1 MNAPQLSQAPSPA
14 APGRRSLRVARRPA
28 RASLIALAGVAAAM
42 AWSHQ
47 RFEPPVILRS
57 EKPPEPGRLVLSGR
71 GLPRDA
77 IAQEIEAAP
86 GVHLRGILFP
96 SDAGAP
102 LVLHLLD
109 AGASVDARQANYGIA
124 FEQLADLGIASLAFD
139 YSGVGRSG
147 GERSPANLARDAGAM
162 WRHALELAGG
172 DSGRVAVRGVSLGTL
187 AIAELLRAGARPAAV
202 VLVAPVHPRTV
213 APRFARWM
221 YGDLA
226 GALARWIFRPA
237 TGVSVEDLPRDSG
250 GEILVI
256 AAEGDELVGQA
267 EQAAMRRAVA
277 GAGGAWRERAGGH
290 LLVAIEARGLFEEEL
305 DVYLRALCPDPP
317 QVQRCAA
324 AFTSLSIADGP
335 MAAGTPEFDRFLE
348 LARVARGRA
357 RLTAAVAREIEDV
370 ALAAR
375 VRRWMIATDYARGSM
390 DKLRARVNL
399 DDPAGP
405 LDFDEIEA
413 ASRGDVVAS
422 LGMSF
427 WTGTT
432 WPGLLDM
439 AYKAD
444 HGGLGSHG
452 GGIGDI
458 DVEVTFDRDALWK
471 RLEARGL
478 RGPDLRRHFFR
489 TLLKAQ
495 GTPERLLRGEDGRW
509 LLEVCDFRDGW
520 VVVDPER
527 SPSAGNAS
535 GFTMSL
541 KLSH

>member
-1 MNAPQLSQAPSPA
+1 M
-14 APGRRSLRVARRPA
+14 RRPA
-28 RASLIALAGVAAAM
+28 RASLIALAVAAAAM
-42 AWSHQ
+42 AWSHR

-57 EKPPEPGRLVLSGR
+57 EQPREPGGPVLFGR
-71 GLPRDA
+71 GRPRDA

-86 GVHLRGILFP
+86 GVRLRGILFP
-96 SDAGAP
+96 SDPGAP

-109 AGASVDARQANYGIA
+109 AGASVDARQANYGIV

-147 GERSPANLARDAGAM
+147 GERSPANLARDVGAM
-162 WRHALELAGG
+162 WRHAVELAGG
-172 DSGRVAVRGVSLGTL
+172 DPGRVAVRGVSLGTL
-187 AIAELLRAGARPAAV
+187 AIAELLHAGARPPVV

-213 APRFARWM
+213 ASRFAKLM

-237 TGVSVEDLPRDSG
+237 IGISIEDLPLGTG
-250 GEILVI
+250 GELLVI
-256 AAEGDELVGQA
+256 TAEGDELVGEA
-267 EQAAMRRAVA
+267 EQSAMRRAVA

-290 LLVAIEARGLFEEEL
+290 LVVAIEARRLFEEEL
-305 DVYLRALCPDPP
+305 DVYSRALCPDPP
-317 QVQRCAA
+317 QMQRCAA
-324 AFTSLSIADGP
+324 ALTSLSIADGH
-335 MAAGTPEFDRFLE
+335 MAAGTPEFDRFLA
-348 LARVARGRA
+348 LALVARGRA
-357 RLTAAVAREIEDV
+357 RLTAAVAHEIEDV

-375 VRRWMIATDYARGSM
+375 VRRWMMATDYARGSM
-390 DKLRARVNL
+390 EQLSARVNL
-399 DDPAGP
+399 ADPAGP
-405 LDFDEIEA
+405 LDFDEIES

-422 LGMSF
+422 LGISF
-427 WTGTT
+427 RTFLT
-432 WPGLLDM
+432 WPSLLALADR
-439 AYKAD
+439 AD
-444 HGGLGSHG
+444 HGGIGSHG

-489 TLLKAQ
+489 ILLKAQ
-495 GTPERLLRGEDGRW
+495 GTPERLLRGDDGRW

-527 SPSAGNAS
+527 PPSGEDAS

-541 KLSH
+541 QLPH